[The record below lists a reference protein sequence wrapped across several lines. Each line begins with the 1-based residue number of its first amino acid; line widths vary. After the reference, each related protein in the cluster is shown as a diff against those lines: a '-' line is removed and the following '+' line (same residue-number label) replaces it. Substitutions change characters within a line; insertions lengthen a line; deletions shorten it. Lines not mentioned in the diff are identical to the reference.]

1 MFSNYKFS
9 AAERFVQYVQIDTQS
24 DPQSNQNPSTVKQ
37 FNLSELLVKELLE
50 MGANIE
56 ALIEGG
62 HILGDA
68 TKASSTEISKETAA
82 PVVESTSAISEGA
95 TING

>member
-1 MFSNYKFS
+1 MAYTIISNRLDCKKVEGDS
-9 AAERFVQYVQIDTQS
+9 ITD
-24 DPQSNQNPSTVKQ
+24 
-37 FNLSELLVKELLE
+37 KELLE
-50 MGANIE
+50 MSANIE

-68 TKASSTEISKETAA
+68 TKASSTQTSKETAA

>member
-1 MFSNYKFS
+1 MTYTIISNRLDCKKVEGDS
-9 AAERFVQYVQIDTQS
+9 ITD
-24 DPQSNQNPSTVKQ
+24 
-37 FNLSELLVKELLE
+37 KELLE

-62 HILGDA
+62 HILGDE
-68 TKASSTEISKETAA
+68 TKASSTQTSNETAA

>member
-1 MFSNYKFS
+1 MAYTITSNRLDCKKVEGDS
-9 AAERFVQYVQIDTQS
+9 ITD
-24 DPQSNQNPSTVKQ
+24 
-37 FNLSELLVKELLE
+37 KELLE

-68 TKASSTEISKETAA
+68 TKASSTQTSKETAA
-82 PVVESTSAISEGA
+82 PVVESISAISEGA

>member
-1 MFSNYKFS
+1 MAYTIISNRLDCKKVEGDS
-9 AAERFVQYVQIDTQS
+9 ITD
-24 DPQSNQNPSTVKQ
+24 
-37 FNLSELLVKELLE
+37 KELLD

-62 HILGDA
+62 HISGDA
-68 TKASSTEISKETAA
+68 TKASATNNPNETAA
-82 PVVESTSAISEGA
+82 LVVESTSAISEGA